1 MSEETPIIPI
11 KPVAVEAA
19 QTVAG
24 KAAQIVADKAA
35 QIVADKAAQ
44 IIADKAAQIIADTA
58 AQIIALG
65 REYGFADVGIA
76 DTDLSSEAQGFNAW
90 IESGQHGDME
100 YMARHGKKRWQ
111 PDELQA
117 GTQSVICVLLDY
129 WPIDTADA
137 EATLADANK
146 GYVSRYA
153 VGRDYH
159 KVIRNRLQSFAEAIN
174 DKIATHS
181 FRVFTDS
188 APVLEIPLAVK
199 AGLGWRGKHTL
210 LLNRERGS
218 LFFLGEIYTS
228 LNLRANGEKQTDHCG
243 TCSACIDICPTQAIT
258 APHRLDARRCISY
271 LTIELKTA
279 IPIEFRKAI
288 GNRIYGCD
296 DCQIVCPWNKFAK
309 RTTTL
314 DFEARH
320 SLDDS
325 TLVEFFAWSEEEF
338 LKKTVG
344 SAIRRI
350 GHERWLR
357 NVAVALGNAPASPEV
372 VAALRARTSD
382 ASPLIREHVAWALS
396 QQTEPEEEIG
406 RVVQ

>member
-1 MSEETPIIPI
+1 MAAMSARIPI
-11 KPVAVEAA
+11 
-19 QTVAG
+19 QT
-24 KAAQIVADKAA
+24 KHSED
-35 QIVADKAAQ
+35 
-44 IIADKAAQIIADTA
+44 DTSTR
-58 AQIIALG
+58 IIALG
-65 REYGFADVGIA
+65 REMGFADVGIA
-76 DTDLSSEAQGFNAW
+76 DIDLSSEAAGFRAW
-90 IESGQHGDME
+90 IDTGQHGEME
-100 YMARHGKKRWQ
+100 YMARHGEKRWR
-111 PDELQA
+111 PDELEP

-129 WPIDTADA
+129 WPQNANAA
-137 EATLADANK
+137 EAILADANK

-174 DKIATHS
+174 KEIAAHS

-199 AGLGWRGKHTL
+199 SGLGWRGKHTL

-228 LNLRANGEKQTDHCG
+228 LKLATHQEKQVDHCG
-243 TCSACIDICPTQAIT
+243 TCSACIDVCPTQAIT

-296 DCQIVCPWNKFAK
+296 DCQLVCPWNKFAK
-309 RTTTL
+309 RATTP

-320 SLDDS
+320 SLDNS
-325 TLVEFFAWSEEEF
+325 TLVELFSWTEEEF
-338 LKKTVG
+338 LKKTEG

-357 NVAVALGNAPASPEV
+357 NVAVALGNAPTSAET
-372 VAALRARTSD
+372 VAALRARASD
-382 ASPLIREHVAWALS
+382 ASPLIREHVAWALEQHS
-396 QQTEPEEEIG
+396 A
-406 RVVQ
+406 